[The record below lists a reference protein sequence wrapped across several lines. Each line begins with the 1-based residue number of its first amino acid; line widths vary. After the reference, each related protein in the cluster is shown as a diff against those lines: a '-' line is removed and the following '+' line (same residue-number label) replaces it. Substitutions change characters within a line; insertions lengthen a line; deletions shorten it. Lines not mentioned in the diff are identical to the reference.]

1 MSVVSMPTL
10 HSWFDVFQILRAEA
24 EAHRGAITVP
34 APDAEDAF
42 SFPRTTGQDV
52 LAIFVP
58 FDGAVQAS
66 ASPAVR
72 QRWHDEN
79 KLIATQSPWTL
90 ADPYV
95 GNRSYWSTLAIVVI
109 ELDRVHAPLPAPEAW
124 EGVLAQLAAPPG
136 PLRPAAGA
144 MMITLFTAPTWA
156 EMAGRQLDLFR
167 VLRGPDVTS
176 DPRMPIVPIVPRTC
190 NADVLELARY
200 WTEQLT
206 RIGAHAYDTHTRIL
220 YARWPEVVENVVRYA
235 KRGNPRDPYP
245 FNLEFWTAIAQ
256 LAQCDAAGQ
265 LPAPWAFQPPPTGRG
280 QVHRNAGGEDTD
292 HIVFPD
298 AKTWDDAAM
307 KQKTEFSK
315 LRGEDVY
322 PVTEGQA
329 GAHITHVP
337 RTTISDVRQV
347 ANYWALAIA
356 RAGVDKSDQAAIKRW
371 HDALDQVMRI
381 PSDADP
387 HSVYPYNRELWAAVV
402 SISVQIAVHDE
413 APSRFTLAME
423 SLGHGFKELPNTLSN
438 VWDAVQNAGKKV
450 IANAIGR
457 PLLYAAGG
465 VLVGG
470 TVIYLL
476 MRRA

>member
-1 MSVVSMPTL
+1 
-10 HSWFDVFQILRAEA
+10 
-24 EAHRGAITVP
+24 
-34 APDAEDAF
+34 
-42 SFPRTTGQDV
+42 
-52 LAIFVP
+52 
-58 FDGAVQAS
+58 
-66 ASPAVR
+66 
-72 QRWHDEN
+72 
-79 KLIATQSPWTL
+79 
-90 ADPYV
+90 
-95 GNRSYWSTLAIVVI
+95 
-109 ELDRVHAPLPAPEAW
+109 
-124 EGVLAQLAAPPG
+124 
-136 PLRPAAGA
+136 
-144 MMITLFTAPTWA
+144 
-156 EMAGRQLDLFR
+156 
-167 VLRGPDVTS
+167 
-176 DPRMPIVPIVPRTC
+176 
-190 NADVLELARY
+190 
-200 WTEQLT
+200 
-206 RIGAHAYDTHTRIL
+206 
-220 YARWPEVVENVVRYA
+220 VVENVVRHA

-280 QVHRNAGGEDTD
+280 HVHRNAGGEDTD

-307 KQKTEFSK
+307 KQKTEFSR

-356 RAGVDKSDQAAIKRW
+356 RAGVDKSDQGTIKRW

-387 HSVYPYNRELWAAVV
+387 HSVYPYNRELWAAVM